1 MGLSK
6 KNLTFCGYTIF
17 EEKLAFVLPLMVYS
31 DVNVS
36 KFKATEVK
44 STVFLLLKK
53 ISINQMHQQWRPQK
67 EHIRV

>member
-1 MGLSK
+1 MTWGWLKPEIYRMYIADRHHHGAFK

-17 EEKLAFVLPLMVYS
+17 EEKIALVLPLMVYS

-44 STVFLLLKK
+44 STVFLLLK
-53 ISINQMHQQWRPQK
+53 
-67 EHIRV
+67 